1 MSGTRDNSGSLS
13 KNDRKTEDRHPDI
26 RGSAVINGVSYWISG
41 WQKEN
46 DRGKWY
52 SLSFQPKDQQSQQ
65 EAPRQNTVQNPRNAG
80 PTRGSIDDDPLPF

>member
-1 MSGTRDNSGSLS
+1 MSGTRDNSGSIS

-26 RGSAVINGVSYWISG
+26 RGSATIGGVAYWVSG

-52 SLSFQPKDQQSQQ
+52 SLSFQPK
-65 EAPRQNTVQNPRNAG
+65 EAPADAPASKPAPRGGGAALDD
-80 PTRGSIDDDPLPF
+80 GSDIPF